1 MGNSKGKKVHAT
13 KKSLVTILWEGFC
26 FKMKWQR
33 SYSIVVGFKV
43 NIQKSVSF
51 LCTSNEQVEFGIK
64 NIVLFILPPPEL
76 KYLSINI
83 TIYIQNQH
91 EENYKTL
98 MSKVK
103 EVIINKIFCICG

>member
-43 NIQKSVSF
+43 NIKKSIAF
-51 LCTSNEQVEFGIK
+51 LYTSNGQVESEIK
-64 NIVLFILPPPEL
+64 NT
-76 KYLSINI
+76 I
-83 TIYIQNQH
+83 TIYISTPQ
-91 EENYKTL
+91 
-98 MSKVK
+98 
-103 EVIINKIFCICG
+103 NKIVRWGYDKIPQ